1 MSNIGVPTKLLQES
15 LGHVVTV
22 ELKSGQVYRGKLFE
36 GGFRMSR
43 LSLLMSRAGYGMSR
57 PRLTLYCACCMRV
70 AHRSAA
76 EDNLNVSM
84 KDITVTQRDG
94 RVTQLDQVYIRGP
107 MIRFYIVPDMLA
119 NAPMCVTWTWR
130 SCCSWLWNS

>member
-1 MSNIGVPTKLLQES
+1 MFLLIYVQFAS
-15 LGHVVTV
+15 
-22 ELKSGQVYRGKLFE
+22 
-36 GGFRMSR
+36 
-43 LSLLMSRAGYGMSR
+43 
-57 PRLTLYCACCMRV
+57 
-70 AHRSAA
+70 A

-119 NAPMCVTWTWR
+119 NAPMCV
-130 SCCSWLWNS
+130 LALLLVQQ

>member
-1 MSNIGVPTKLLQES
+1 MIALRVPVLTRSTLPLQ
-15 LGHVVTV
+15 
-22 ELKSGQVYRGKLFE
+22 
-36 GGFRMSR
+36 
-43 LSLLMSRAGYGMSR
+43 
-57 PRLTLYCACCMRV
+57 
-70 AHRSAA
+70 A

-119 NAPMCVTWTWR
+119 NAPMCV
-130 SCCSWLWNS
+130 SGPCSAWQLKLT

>member
-1 MSNIGVPTKLLQES
+1 MFVWLL
-15 LGHVVTV
+15 
-22 ELKSGQVYRGKLFE
+22 
-36 GGFRMSR
+36 
-43 LSLLMSRAGYGMSR
+43 
-57 PRLTLYCACCMRV
+57 
-70 AHRSAA
+70 AA

-119 NAPMCVTWTWR
+119 NAPMCVERSVYCRGSRELTWP
-130 SCCSWLWNS
+130 